1 MSVQI
6 TIQGN
11 VIDFPTS
18 GSSPNWAPAVTEFA
32 QSVETAL
39 LAAVGPYDI
48 APQTLDIPNN
58 QSALTDLV
66 GISFPSTAVRS
77 FTITYTIYRSATSPS
92 VGLAESGT
100 IVGVYD
106 DLATNWIL
114 QREFVG
120 DDAGVV
126 FDIENAL
133 AGQLRYTSSNVSPV
147 SGYSGKITL
156 SAKALERGE

>member
-48 APQTLDIPNN
+48 APQTLDIPNSLPN
-58 QSALTDLV
+58 FTDLV
-66 GISFPSTAVRS
+66 GISFPSTVVRS
-77 FTITYTIYRSATSPS
+77 FTITYTIYRSATLPS

-114 QREFVG
+114 QREFIG
-120 DDAGVV
+120 DDASVE

-133 AGQLRYTSSNVSPV
+133 AGQLRYKSTI
-147 SGYSGKITL
+147 SGYPGKITL
-156 SAKALERGE
+156 SAKTLERGE

>member
-18 GSSPNWAPAVTEFA
+18 GSSPNWAPAVVDFA
-32 QSVETAL
+32 QAVETAL
-39 LAAVGPYDI
+39 EGVTGEYDI
-48 APQTLDIPNN
+48 APQSLDILNN
-58 QSALTDLV
+58 QTSTTDLV
-66 GISFPSTAVRS
+66 GIAFPSTAVRS

-92 VGLAESGT
+92 TGLSESGT

-106 DLATNWIL
+106 DLASNWIL

-120 DDAGVV
+120 DDAGVT
-126 FDIENAL
+126 FDIENVL
-133 AGQLRYTSSNVSPV
+133 AGQLKYSSSFINPGT
-147 SGYSGKITL
+147 GYSGKITL
-156 SAKALERGE
+156 LARTLKKGE